1 MNTAAPIKV
10 YVVRH
15 GKTIFNAMD
24 KIQGVANAPLIESGK
39 QEIHAIGKHYATRG
53 WEIHQTFHSIAPRTR
68 ETLAILQ
75 EELGLRTTPIEADD
89 VEEWNFGSFEGFDNG
104 KWLFLEV
111 LPQVVGKSSL
121 EEMTCDEIANAL
133 HTIDTLGI
141 APSWESLRDRIKRGF
156 EGVARVL
163 HQRQENGLIV
173 SHGMTMLA
181 LYFILTGETIL
192 SGSIKNGGLLE
203 LTWDGNNFTIDALEP
218 NILGVVD

>member
-1 MNTAAPIKV
+1 MNKPVKV

-75 EELGLRTTPIEADD
+75 DD

-121 EEMTCDEIANAL
+121 EEMTCDEIADAF

-141 APSWESLRDRIKRGF
+141 APSWENLRDRIKRGF

-203 LTWDGNNFTIDALEP
+203 LTWDSNKFHIDALEP